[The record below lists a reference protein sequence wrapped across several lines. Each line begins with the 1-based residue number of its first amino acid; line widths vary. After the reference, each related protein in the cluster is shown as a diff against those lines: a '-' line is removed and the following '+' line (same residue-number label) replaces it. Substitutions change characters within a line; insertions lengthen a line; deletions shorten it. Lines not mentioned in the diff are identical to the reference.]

1 MALTKGVGFANV
13 RAFVGERFGAVAWQ
27 ELLASMPK
35 VEREELESMLPVGWY
50 DLGLYANLIHA
61 VDRTMGRGDL
71 SLIAQLGRF
80 EAEKDL
86 TTIHQ
91 FFLRF
96 ANANVVVEGTSK
108 YWRRFHDTGVWE
120 TERLG
125 ERGAIAKLRD
135 WGVVD
140 AGLCAELG
148 AYLGRALEL
157 CGCRDLVMEHPL
169 CRVRG
174 DAHCEF
180 RSRWRLRKDPPEADP
195 AR

>member
-1 MALTKGVGFANV
+1 MALTKGVGFTNV
-13 RAFVGERFGAVAWQ
+13 RSFVGERFGASAWQ
-27 ELLASMPK
+27 ELLDAMSK
-35 VEREELESMLPVGWY
+35 ADREELESVLPVGWY
-50 DLGLYANLIHA
+50 DLALYARVIHA
-61 VDRTMGRGDL
+61 VDRKLGRGDL
-71 SLIAQLGRF
+71 SLITQLDRF

-96 ANANVVVEGTSK
+96 ANANVVVEQTSK

-125 ERGAIAKLRD
+125 DRGAIAKLRD

-148 AYLGRALEL
+148 SYLGRALEL
-157 CGCRDLVMEHPL
+157 CGCRDLTMEQPHY
-169 CRVRG
+169 RVRG

-180 RSRWRLRKDPPEADP
+180 RGRWRLRKDPPAADP
-195 AR
+195 AK